1 MDFHCDCRLEVHV
14 LTLSGRRE
22 SELARKNARK
32 MWADHLSGK
41 GSKAAPIDTQSLLS
55 KKPFDGILLGVDPS
69 LRGTG
74 LAVLQFAADRAV
86 LKASRTL
93 KLKQKVPFD
102 VCLGQIHQSVV
113 SFLDEWNPRHLAME
127 QTIYVQNFQT
137 AQILGAVRGAV
148 IAAAAVRGFP
158 VFEYP
163 PLRIKQAV
171 VGYGRAS
178 KEQLARFVSQL
189 LGNVEVLNFDEAD
202 AAGAALCHAMTWKG
216 EEVIRTAIAAD

>member
-1 MDFHCDCRLEVHV
+1 M
-14 LTLSGRRE
+14 
-22 SELARKNARK
+22 
-32 MWADHLSGK
+32 
-41 GSKAAPIDTQSLLS
+41 
-55 KKPFDGILLGVDPS
+55 GVDPS

-74 LAVLQFAADRAV
+74 LAVLQFAADQPV

-93 KLKQKVPFD
+93 KLKPKVPFD
-102 VCLGQIHQSVV
+102 VCLGQIHQAVV
-113 SFLDEWNPRHLAME
+113 SYLEEWTPRHLAVE

-148 IAAAAVRGFP
+148 ISAAAVRGFP

-178 KEQLARFVSQL
+178 KEQLARTVAQL
-189 LGNVEVLNFDEAD
+189 LAKGEKLNFDEAD
-202 AAGAALCHAMTWKG
+202 AAGTAFCHAMTWTG
-216 EEVIRTAIAAD
+216 EEVIRTPISD